1 MNCISILCL
10 FSVFP
15 LILSQLSNDPDQLLN
30 WCLDGMHHKSRPG
43 PEDELFEQCTPWKN
57 RSCCTHNTTR
67 NAHLSNLY
75 NFSYDHCSHKK
86 NMSENCRRHF
96 RQDLCFYECSPNIGP
111 WTVQVSMKIRNERFY
126 QVPLCES
133 ECIAWFSACVDDYT
147 CTDNWVRNLVWN
159 KQGNHCKKGLE
170 CKTFKEI
177 FGTAE
182 NFCEKVWD
190 DSWKYTPDNQPCMK
204 IWFDGEKG
212 NPNDNVTILK
222 VKELMEWGKS
232 GVKGRDNLPLNF
244 ILTAVVMAL
253 FVQQKK
259 YCSLS
264 SV

>member
-1 MNCISILCL
+1 MFTGSGLHKVLSTGVGIKLRGTTSVVQALRLLLAPSCTQERPLKLRRDEIIYRIGVSKEIMNCISILCL

-43 PEDELFEQCTPWKN
+43 PEDELFE
-57 RSCCTHNTTR
+57 
-67 NAHLSNLY
+67 
-75 NFSYDHCSHKK
+75 
-86 NMSENCRRHF
+86 
-96 RQDLCFYECSPNIGP
+96 
-111 WTVQVSMKIRNERFY
+111 QVSMKIRNERFY

-182 NFCEKVWD
+182 NFCEKVLCLFCLKVWD

-222 VKELMEWGKS
+222 HLKDLFLVRDKFYTKQNIKSKEKAYM
-232 GVKGRDNLPLNF
+232 P
-244 ILTAVVMAL
+244 VM
-253 FVQQKK
+253 FR
-259 YCSLS
+259 
-264 SV
+264 